1 MSNEYQTR
9 DNCRLCG
16 SKDLSKVLELT
27 PTPPANEFVPAGT
40 GGAFEAQGE
49 FPLYLSSCGNCGHVQ
64 LPVVVDPGRLF
75 RNYVYVSGTSPVFV
89 GHFRR
94 YADEMIR
101 QLELIPGD
109 LVVEIGSND
118 GTLLKFFRDCG
129 MRVLGVDPA
138 KDIAARA
145 TAEGVETWNEFFTL
159 ETAQKIVA
167 SRGHAMLV
175 IANNVFAHADDL
187 RGIAEGVKLLLN
199 GRGVFTFEVSYLPD
213 VLEKTLFDTIYHE
226 HLSYHSVG
234 PLARF
239 FESCGMTLRDAQRID
254 THGGSL
260 RGTVIGARGGKIGSM
275 PTPTLVSKNVT
286 DLISYENALGLPPDG
301 NGRVP
306 FDVFNQ
312 RVLGLRDRLRKF
324 LLQAKADGKRV
335 AGFGAPAKATTLM
348 YHFGLGQDDLE
359 FIVDDSPLKQGLFTP
374 GKHVPVLPSSA
385 IRELKPDYLV
395 VLAWNFADS
404 IVEKNQAF
412 RDAGGKFVVP
422 IPDFKVV

>member
-1 MSNEYQTR
+1 MSNVYQTR

-16 SKDLSKVLELT
+16 SKDLSKVLELA
-27 PTPPANEFVPAGT
+27 PTPPANEFVSAGS
-40 GGAFEAQGE
+40 GGTFEVQEE
-49 FPLYLSSCGNCGHVQ
+49 FPLYLASCGRCGHVQ

-89 GHFRR
+89 DHFRR
-94 YADEMIR
+94 YADETIR

-109 LVVEIGSND
+109 LVVEVGSND
-118 GTLLKFFRDCG
+118 GTLLKFFRDAG

-145 TAEGVETWNEFFTL
+145 TADGVETWPEFFTPEL
-159 ETAQKIVA
+159 AQKIVA
-167 SRGHAMLV
+167 ERGHAMLV

-187 RGIAEGVKLLLN
+187 RGMAEGVKLLMN

-213 VLEKTLFDTIYHE
+213 VLEKTLFDTVYHE

-260 RGTVIGARGGKIGSM
+260 RGTAVGRRDTI
-275 PTPTLVSKNVT
+275 VSKNVT
-286 DLISYENALGLPPDG
+286 DLIAYESAMGLPPNGDG
-301 NGRVP
+301 SVFEGFQDQIELLKEQLGGFLISARV
-306 FDVFNQ
+306 
-312 RVLGLRDRLRKF
+312 
-324 LLQAKADGKRV
+324 AGKRV

-348 YHFGLGQDDLE
+348 YQFGLGPDDLE

-404 IVEKNQAF
+404 IIAKNQAF

-422 IPDFKVV
+422 IPEFRVV

>member
-1 MSNEYQTR
+1 MENEYQTR
-9 DNCRLCG
+9 DDCRLCL
-16 SKDLSKVLELT
+16 SKDLVEAVRLT
-27 PTPPANEFVPAGT
+27 PTPPANEFMSAGT
-40 GGAFEAQGE
+40 GGEIEAQEE
-49 FPLYLSSCGNCGHVQ
+49 FPLYLVYCGRCGHVQ
-64 LPVVVDPGRLF
+64 LPVVVDPERLF

-89 GHFRR
+89 DHFRR

-118 GTLLKFFRDCG
+118 GTLLKFFRDAG

-145 TAEGVETWNEFFTL
+145 TADGVETLPEFFTP
-159 ETAQKIVA
+159 EVAQKIVRE
-167 SRGHAMLV
+167 RGHAMLV
-175 IANNVFAHADDL
+175 VANNVFAHADDL
-187 RGIAEGVKLLLN
+187 RGIADGVKILMN

-213 VLEKTLFDTIYHE
+213 VLEKTLFDTVYHE

-234 PLARF
+234 PLVRF

-260 RGTVIGARGGKIGSM
+260 RGTAVGRRDTI
-275 PTPTLVSKNVT
+275 VSKNVT
-286 DLISYENALGLPPDG
+286 DLIAYENAMGLPPDG

-312 RVLGLRDRLRKF
+312 RILVQRDALRKF
-324 LLQAKADGKRV
+324 LAQARADGKRV

-348 YHFGLGQDDLE
+348 YQFGLGPSDLE

-395 VLAWNFADS
+395 ILAWNFADS
-404 IVEKNQAF
+404 IVAKNQAF

-422 IPDFKVV
+422 IPEFRVV

>member
-1 MSNEYQTR
+1 MSNEYQVR
-9 DNCRLCG
+9 DDCRLCG
-16 SKDLSKVLELT
+16 SKDLTKVLDLT
-27 PTPPANEFVPAGT
+27 PTPPANEFVPAGPSAT
-40 GGAFEAQGE
+40 FEVQEE
-49 FPLYLSSCGNCGHVQ
+49 FPLYLASCGKCGHVQ
-64 LPVVVDPGRLF
+64 LPVVVDPERLF

-89 GHFRR
+89 DHFRR
-94 YADEMIR
+94 YADDMIR

-118 GTLLKFFRDCG
+118 GTLLKFFRDAG
-129 MRVLGVDPA
+129 MRVLGIDPA

-145 TAEGVETWNEFFTL
+145 TADGVETWNEFFTPEL
-159 ETAQKIVA
+159 AQKIVHE
-167 SRGHAMLV
+167 RGHAMLV
-175 IANNVFAHADDL
+175 VANNVFAHADDL
-187 RGIAEGVKLLLN
+187 RGIAEGVKHLMN

-260 RGTVIGARGGKIGSM
+260 RGTAVGRRD
-275 PTPTLVSKNVT
+275 TLVSKNVT
-286 DLISYENALGLPPDG
+286 DLIAYENALGLPPDG

-312 RVLGLRDRLRKF
+312 RILGLRDKLRKF
-324 LLQAKADGKRV
+324 LIQAKVDGKRV

-374 GKHVPVLPSSA
+374 GKHVPVLPSTA
-385 IRELKPDYLV
+385 IHQLKPDYLV

-404 IVEKNQAF
+404 IIAKCQPF

-422 IPDFKVV
+422 IPEFRVV